1 MNINQKGLDL
11 IKSFEGLKLNSYKDA
26 VGVWTIGY
34 GHTSMA
40 GQPAVVPGM
49 TLTKEEAEKLLLKD
63 LLKYEQ
69 IVKNLIKVELND
81 NQYSALV
88 SFVYNLGGGNFEKS
102 TLLKK
107 INNKDFDGA
116 VKEFAKWNKAGGKV
130 LKGLTRRRAEEASL
144 FRMPLEV
151 TQKPVDEPKP
161 IPAPQVP
168 EIPKAPVEGSTPSET
183 PKSVEQPPVASTKPM
198 GIWDAITAIVKA
210 LFGGK

>member
-11 IKSFEGLKLNSYKDA
+11 IKSFEGLELNSYKDA

-69 IVKNLIKVELND
+69 IVKNLVKVELND

-107 INNKDFDGA
+107 VNNKDFDGA

-144 FRMPLEV
+144 FKSPVEA
-151 TQKPVDEPKP
+151 TQKPVEEPKP

-168 EIPKAPVEGSTPSET
+168 EIPKAPV
-183 PKSVEQPPVASTKPM
+183 QPPVVSTKPM
-198 GIWDAITAIVKA
+198 GIWDAIAAIVKA